1 MNKYFKK
8 ALITRAVICLVLTVL
23 ITLIFKNLILEALI
37 CTYIFHRL
45 WWGLM
50 VNRYVYETKADC
62 DANLPPTAT
71 ASEKLDLYQQELC
84 MINVL
89 TETES
94 KLGIT
99 LLFVNL
105 VLFFIYLSFTSIII
119 SVLLILCSLT
129 NIAFGIYAIVKCF
142 TKENDNISSLQKT

>member
-8 ALITRAVICLVLTVL
+8 SLITRAVICSVLIL
-23 ITLIFKNLILEALI
+23 IITLIFKNLILETLI

-45 WWGLM
+45 WWGLL

-89 TETES
+89 TENES
-94 KLGIT
+94 KLGII
-99 LLFVNL
+99 LFLVNL
-105 VLFFIYLSFTSIII
+105 VLFFVYLSFTSIII
-119 SVLLILCSLT
+119 TVLLLLCSLI
-129 NIAFGIYAIVKCF
+129 NITFGIYAIVKCF
-142 TKENDNISSLQKT
+142 LKESDDMPSLQKT